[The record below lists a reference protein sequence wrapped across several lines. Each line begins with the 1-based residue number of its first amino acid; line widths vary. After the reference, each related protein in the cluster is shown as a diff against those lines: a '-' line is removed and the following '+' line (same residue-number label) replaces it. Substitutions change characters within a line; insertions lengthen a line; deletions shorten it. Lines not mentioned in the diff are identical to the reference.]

1 MPPIATLVE
10 SHTVTLR
17 PAAAG
22 IVEKLYDRS
31 VLTDTVVERI
41 TYLSDGLQV
50 KGYIARP
57 KAEGRYPVIIWNRGG
72 YGLRGSLEDLTA
84 YLILASTA
92 VWGYVLL
99 ATQYRGNHGG
109 EGVEDWGG
117 EDVRDAYNLIG
128 LAETLPYCDTNRIAV
143 EGASR
148 GGMTTYR
155 LLTMYD
161 RFKCAIVHAGL
172 ADVDKLREEREDFC
186 KLTDKLFGDLP
197 VAERFEEVRRRS
209 ATQIAEQFSK
219 STPILLLHGTAD
231 TKVPIS
237 QSIALDKVL
246 TKLGHPHEL
255 VTIKDGGHVS
265 LKDGSYREID
275 GYRKKWLERY
285 L

>member
-1 MPPIATLVE
+1 MPPIATLVD
-10 SHTVTLR
+10 SHTVTLK
-17 PAAAG
+17 PVPSS
-22 IVEKLYDRS
+22 IVQKMYDRS
-31 VLTDTVVERI
+31 VLTETVVEKI
-41 TYLSDGLQV
+41 TYLSDGFRV

-72 YGLRGSLEDLTA
+72 YGLHGSLEDLTA

-161 RFKCAIVHAGL
+161 RFKCAIVHAGV
-172 ADVDKLREEREDFC
+172 ADVDKLCEVREDFC
-186 KLTDKLFGDLP
+186 KLFDKLFGDLP
-197 VAERFEEVRRRS
+197 VSQRFEEIKKRS
-209 ATQIAEQFSK
+209 ATQIAPQFPK
-219 STPILLLHGTAD
+219 TTPILLLHGTAD
-231 TKVPIS
+231 KKVPIE
-237 QSIALDKVL
+237 QSIALDAVL
-246 TKLGHPHEL
+246 TKLGHPHEF
-255 VTIKDGGHVS
+255 VTIQDGGHVS

-275 GYRKKWLERY
+275 RYRRVWLERY

>member
-1 MPPIATLVE
+1 MPPIATLVD
-10 SHTVTLR
+10 SHTVTLKPL
-17 PAAAG
+17 PASM
-22 IVEKLYDRS
+22 VERLYDKS
-31 VLTDTVVERI
+31 VLTDTIVEKI
-41 TYLSDGLQV
+41 TYLSDGFKV

-72 YGLRGSLEDLTA
+72 YGLHGSLEDLTA
-84 YLILASTA
+84 FLILASTA

-109 EGVEDWGG
+109 EGNEDWGG

-128 LAETLPYCDTNRIAV
+128 LAETLPYCDTSRIAV

-172 ADVDKLREEREDFC
+172 ADVDKLCEVREDFC
-186 KLTDKLFGDLP
+186 KLTEKLFGDLP
-197 VAERFEEVRRRS
+197 ITKRHEEISRRS
-209 ATQIAEQFSK
+209 ATQIAAQFPK
-219 STPILLLHGTAD
+219 STPILMLHGTAD
-231 TKVPIS
+231 KTVPIE
-237 QSIALDKVL
+237 QSIALDAVL

-255 VTIKDGGHVS
+255 VVIENGGHVS
-265 LKDGSYREID
+265 LKDGSYRVID
-275 GYRKKWLERY
+275 KYRRVWLERY

>member
-1 MPPIATLVE
+1 MPPIATLVD
-10 SHTVTLR
+10 SHTVTLK
-17 PAAAG
+17 PVPSS
-22 IVEKLYDRS
+22 IVEKMYDRS
-31 VLTDTVVERI
+31 VLTDTVVEKI
-41 TYLSDGLQV
+41 TYLSDGFRV

-72 YGLRGSLEDLTA
+72 YGLHGSLEDLTA

-92 VWGYVLL
+92 VWGYVML

-128 LAETLPYCDTNRIAV
+128 LAETLPYCDANRIAV

-161 RFKCAIVHAGL
+161 RFKCAIVHAGV
-172 ADVDKLREEREDFC
+172 ADVDKLLEVREDFC
-186 KLTDKLFGDLP
+186 KLFDKLFGDLP
-197 VAERFEEVRRRS
+197 VSQRFEEIRKRS
-209 ATQIAEQFSK
+209 ATQIASQFPK
-219 STPILLLHGTAD
+219 TTPILLLHGTAD
-231 TKVPIS
+231 KKVPIE
-237 QSIALDKVL
+237 QSIALDAVL
-246 TKLGHPHEL
+246 TKLGHPHDF
-255 VTIKDGGHVS
+255 VTIQDGGHVS

-275 GYRKKWLERY
+275 RYRRVWLERY

>member
-1 MPPIATLVE
+1 MPPIATLVD
-10 SHTVTLR
+10 SHPVTLK
-17 PAAAG
+17 PVAAG
-22 IVEKLYDRS
+22 IVEKMYDRA
-31 VLTDTVVERI
+31 VIDDTVVEKI
-41 TYLSDGLQV
+41 TYLSDGFKV

-72 YGLRGSLEDLTA
+72 YGLHGSLEDLTA

-92 VWGYVLL
+92 VWGYVML

-128 LAETLPYCDTNRIAV
+128 LAETLPYCDVNRIAV

-155 LLTMYD
+155 LLTMVN
-161 RFKCAIVHAGL
+161 RFKCAIVHAGI
-172 ADVDKLREEREDFC
+172 ADVDKLCDAREDFC
-186 KLTDKLFGDLP
+186 RLTDKLWGDLP
-197 VAERFEEVRRRS
+197 VAQRFEEVRKRS
-209 ATQIAEQFSK
+209 AIQIADQFPK

-237 QSIALDKVL
+237 QSIALAQVL

-255 VTIKDGGHVS
+255 VTIPDAGHVS

-275 GYRKKWLERY
+275 GHRKRWLGRY